1 MLAIERCPMTKPRRT
16 FTPEFK
22 REAVMSGYPP
32 RFFQN
37 VSSAIYGCNA
47 IIAAALALSSFGL
60 NTIEE

>member
-1 MLAIERCPMTKPRRT
+1 MTKPRHT
-16 FTPEFK
+16 FTLEFK

-37 VSSAIYGCNA
+37 VSSVIYGCNA
-47 IIAAALALSSFGL
+47 IIATALALSSFGL